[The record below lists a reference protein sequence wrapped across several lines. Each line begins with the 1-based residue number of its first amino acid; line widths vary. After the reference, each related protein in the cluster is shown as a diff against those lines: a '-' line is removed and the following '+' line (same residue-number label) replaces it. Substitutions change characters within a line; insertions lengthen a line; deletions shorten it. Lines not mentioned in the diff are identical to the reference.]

1 MNRLIE
7 SYAPQARQ
15 EELVIEGLGDETLV
29 YDMRSHQAH
38 CLNRTA
44 ALVWNRCDGRS
55 TVNEMKTALEKELHL
70 PVNSNVVWL
79 ALEQLGKAKL
89 LSDRLPVSI
98 SQPAMSRRAVIKK
111 IGLGAAVA
119 LPLVTSILAPTTA
132 EAATCIASGGVC
144 NQSNNRCCS
153 GICNCNQ
160 PGQPP
165 CLCG

>member
-1 MNRLIE
+1 MNRLQE
-7 SYAPQARQ
+7 SYAPRARQ
-15 EELVIEGLGDETLV
+15 EDLVIEGLGDETLV

-55 TVNEMKTALEKELHL
+55 TVSEMSATLEKELHL
-70 PVNSNVVWL
+70 PVNADVIWL

-89 LSDRLPVSI
+89 LSDRLSGAD
-98 SQPAMSRRAVIKK
+98 SQPLMSRRALIKQL
-111 IGLGAAVA
+111 GLGAAVA

-132 EAATCIASGGVC
+132 EASTCTASGSSC
-144 NQSNNRCCS
+144 TPSNNRCCS
-153 GICNCNQ
+153 GVCNCS
-160 PGQPP
+160 PGPV